1 MLSMK
6 GRGLEKSQ
14 KAWDSE
20 AVAAFG
26 KKDEAVAKTRWRV
39 ESLFKQQQ
47 PNQKR
52 WPSLAPRLRTHSET
66 QELFE
71 EIADTSSGVRNVQD
85 ETEIFS
91 HIN

>member
-26 KKDEAVAKTRWRV
+26 KKDEAVAKTR
-39 ESLFKQQQ
+39 
-47 PNQKR
+47 
-52 WPSLAPRLRTHSET
+52 
-66 QELFE
+66 
-71 EIADTSSGVRNVQD
+71 
-85 ETEIFS
+85 
-91 HIN
+91 